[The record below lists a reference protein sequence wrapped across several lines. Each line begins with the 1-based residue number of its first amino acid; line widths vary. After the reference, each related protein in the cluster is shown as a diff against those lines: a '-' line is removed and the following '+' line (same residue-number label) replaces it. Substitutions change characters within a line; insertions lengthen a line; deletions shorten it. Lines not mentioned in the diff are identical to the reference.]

1 MEDKFIIKASLNFKR
16 KKTFEICTEYS
27 LAFYIINKMKTY
39 FRGGTEASYFKDNR
53 ILTTSDS
60 LETINVTEVA
70 IDTVR

>member
-1 MEDKFIIKASLNFKR
+1 MEDKINYKNIFKFQ
-16 KKTFEICTEYS
+16 KKKNSEICTEYS

-39 FRGGTEASYFKDNR
+39 FRGGNEATYFKDNG

-60 LETINVTEVA
+60 LKTINVTEVA